1 MAKRRADTGNVILQ
15 QRDQHGCRPVVRG
28 GERLKGRA
36 VARRYAKALIDLA
49 VRDGVIAEI
58 GDQLRQH
65 WELLQASA
73 DLQKVL
79 LHPGI
84 TAEVK
89 SGVLTTIL
97 ERTQPLPLLRNFLL
111 VLLDKDRLRHLDAI
125 CEQYE
130 QMANVRLRRVV
141 AEVVSAVELD
151 DAQQQALSD
160 RLAHMT
166 EQEVRLETRVDA
178 SILGGFVVR
187 INHLILDGSLRGQ
200 LTRLRRQL
208 IGG

>member
-1 MAKRRADTGNVILQ
+1 
-15 QRDQHGCRPVVRG
+15 
-28 GERLKGRA
+28 LKGRA

-49 VRDGVIAEI
+49 ARDGVIAEI

-65 WELLQASA
+65 WELLQANA
-73 DLQKVL
+73 GLQKVI

-84 TAEVK
+84 AAEVK
-89 SGVLTTIL
+89 SSVLTTVL

-130 QMANVRLRRVV
+130 QMANRRLRRVV
-141 AEVVSAVELD
+141 AQAVSAVELD
-151 DAQQQALSD
+151 DAQRRALTE
-160 RLAHMT
+160 RLAQMT
-166 EQEVRLETRVDA
+166 QQEVHLETHVDA

-187 INHLILDGSLRGQ
+187 INHVVLDGSLRGQ
-200 LTRLRRQL
+200 LARLRRQL

>member
-1 MAKRRADTGNVILQ
+1 M
-15 QRDQHGCRPVVRG
+15 
-28 GERLKGRA
+28 KGRA

-49 VRDGVIAEI
+49 SRDGAIAEI
-58 GDQLRQH
+58 GQQLRQH
-65 WELLQASA
+65 WELLQANA

-89 SGVLTTIL
+89 SGILTTVL
-97 ERTQPLPLLRNFLL
+97 ERTQPVPLLRNFLL
-111 VLLDKDRLRHLDAI
+111 VLLDKDRLRYLDAI

-130 QMANVRLRRVV
+130 HMANVRLQRVV
-141 AEVVSAVELD
+141 AQVISAVELD
-151 DAQQQALSD
+151 DTQQQALRD
-160 RLAHMT
+160 RLARMT
-166 EQEVRLETRVDA
+166 QQEVRLETRVDA

-187 INHLILDGSLRGQ
+187 IDHIILDGSLRGQ
-200 LTRLRRQL
+200 LARLRRQL